1 MTATQQ
7 SLQKRLRYILYRGL
21 NEARN
26 LALGGCNEQIFELAD
41 AMEILPRYFEEC
53 SEEDLEL
60 IRFVLQNYQ
69 TKFPHSNNR
78 YIAILEG
85 EQEPPERY

>member
-1 MTATQQ
+1 
-7 SLQKRLRYILYRGL
+7 LRKRLGYILYRGL

-26 LALGGCNEQIFELAD
+26 LASGGSNEQIFELAD
-41 AMEILPRYFEEC
+41 AMEILPRYLDEC
-53 SEEDLEL
+53 SEADFEL

-69 TKFPHSNNR
+69 AKYPHSNNR
-78 YIAILEG
+78 YVEILEG